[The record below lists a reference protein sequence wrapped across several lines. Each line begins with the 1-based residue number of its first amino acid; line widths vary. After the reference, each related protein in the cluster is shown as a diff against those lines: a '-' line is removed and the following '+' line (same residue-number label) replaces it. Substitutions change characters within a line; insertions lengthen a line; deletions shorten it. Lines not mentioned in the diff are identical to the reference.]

1 MKRFVAKTAFLV
13 AGALC
18 AAGFI
23 VWPGCASPPLPA
35 SRTPLSN
42 HTRAEFS
49 LKKNAHPSRDE
60 VIARVGPPDEYYADL
75 RVACYKLN
83 QVRRRRLVLLFGIL
97 LIGVPK
103 DPACLEVAMIQF
115 DDHDRAQR
123 TEIAIIPRY
132 YFPYGAYGYQSTMSA
147 EALRSLVREE
157 AQLWETETS
166 RSPK

>member
-1 MKRFVAKTAFLV
+1 MNHFVAKTAFLV

-23 VWPGCASPPLPA
+23 VWPGCAFPPLPA
-35 SRTPLSN
+35 SRTPLST
-42 HTRAEFS
+42 HTRGEFS

-60 VIARVGPPDEYYADL
+60 VVAKLGPPDEYLADL
-75 RVACYKLN
+75 RVSCYKLN
-83 QVRRRRLVLLFGIL
+83 EVRRRRLVLLFGIL

-103 DPACLEVAMIQF
+103 DPVCLEVAMIQF

-123 TEIAIIPRY
+123 REIRIIPRY
-132 YFPYGAYGYQSTMSA
+132 YFPGGAYGYGSTMSA
-147 EALRSLVREE
+147 EALRSLLREE

-166 RSPK
+166 WSPK